1 MTNKEKCELLRNTI
15 YQLYTNEGRT
25 KTYIARLLEID
36 RRIVGKKIKEWDF
49 PQNQSKMHLTPKNE
63 KILNEYKQYIISQL
77 GKNNTIT
84 NIAKEI
90 KISNDSLVRLFKYDK
105 VLQKAYKEWQKRNS
119 ETKQSNNK
127 ILLKDN
133 LIDGEIWKEIL
144 GYENYQVS
152 NYGRIKTKYLNEE
165 ILLRYCVNP
174 ISGRP
179 QAVLSKNNES
189 KTYQV
194 ARLVGFAF
202 CEGHDE
208 KHNTINHK
216 DGDITNNKSINL
228 EWVSQSENNLHS
240 YRELNRKPAIKRRFI
255 FDKIIYKD
263 KYEFKSVAALS
274 KFMGKSETQV
284 RRYLETPEKYNIK
297 LINNCND

>member
-36 RRIVGKKIKEWDF
+36 RRIVGKKIKEWNF

-77 GKNNTIT
+77 GRNNTIT

-174 ISGRP
+174 ISGRL

-189 KTYQV
+189 KIYQI

-240 YRELNRKPAIKRRFI
+240 YRELNRKPVIKRRFI